1 MILSHLLWNNSL
13 PKKNYTGNK
22 KWVCKQFNS
31 TDKKNPAS
39 EYTGKQVER
48 EKSRIQL
55 ESEYSRN
62 QVEREK
68 SRIQLESEYSRN
80 WIERE
85 SYKTRNQLMT

>member
-1 MILSHLLWNNSL
+1 MA
-13 PKKNYTGNK
+13 KKNYTGNK

-31 TDKKNPAS
+31 TNKKNPAS
-39 EYTGKQVER
+39 DTRKQVER